1 MKKVLALVLTLAML
15 VGSLAVGLSA
25 AFEFTATENGDKF
38 ENVYS
43 IPLGSGNA
51 AKVTYLQIDNCSGIA
66 RNFWL
71 DLWFENE
78 DGFIGTSDKNASY
91 GSDIRP
97 VITISEIG
105 LLVNGEKHTL
115 PYNFEVGQKYEIVIR
130 TGGAEAGKT
139 NVIVNGTTI
148 GAVDGQMKD
157 GLMYTGALGVIM
169 DNVRMTDGEGTQ
181 FERDFDGTEQGGG
194 SASGDTVT
202 AFEYRHDL
210 GKYYANI
217 NGITCKAQDNWK
229 ESADKYSIEFDFR
242 LPNTAAEL
250 SAGNGTNKGPY
261 IADGKIGVGQNNAVD
276 YSFEIDEWYHALF
289 SVEGDKTL
297 IYVNGVKVEGNFPA
311 MGDAITDAYAQ
322 WWSTG
327 ISLDNVRFG
336 NMPVMDFETDK
347 DYFDYVNDNVSRAEH
362 VGEKVNIFD
371 KISTYPV
378 EGEATLIEAVRNDAK
393 DPSKDNNALYTTTSH
408 TDGAVP
414 KDYIIN
420 FDLALYPDK
429 EGTISS
435 DKVQDGA
442 WIEFICNK
450 FGSGD
455 DSRIKVGNK
464 FVGKN
469 KDLVYYGEGNDL
481 QPWAAGEFHNV
492 TIQIA
497 NGAATVYIDKAE
509 VYTSPVGMDNWGDLC
524 IYYFDNCNAIIDNYR
539 IYDAK
544 TFEAKVDTLKFGTG
558 DEYVKTLSDVKA
570 ENFCETNGH
579 ILSWARTT
587 DPKCYEKGVNTYTCY
602 NCDFTEAKTEVAT
615 LEHKFQHYDITRV
628 DKETGLVYT
637 QCTTSEGCPER
648 KFIELPD
655 AADYTG
661 NIKLFHDFQDE
672 FVRVTSDSIGFE
684 KIEDGVA
691 KYIESDLNYNQIGF
705 GREYSSS
712 ELNAGT
718 KVGFDFSVD
727 GTFDTDASMGQYG
740 HSFDF
745 YFGKSTIGAAT
756 IKYNMDTQ
764 RFYINSTNKN
774 FGEKE
779 TEKTYPLVPGEVY
792 NLEVAFKVDEEAMTA
807 ELAVYLNGEE
817 ILRMDEF
824 DAYDYI
830 TYDSAI
836 NCILLHVYGVKIN
849 IDNFVIGDYDF
860 GWNRAYAGDVDGDYA
875 ITMNDALLMRKYLA
889 KIIDMDAL
897 YASRADV
904 NGDGYVDAIDQLRIR
919 KALAD

>member
-25 AFEFTATENGDKF
+25 AFEFTATENGEVF

-51 AKVTYLQIDNCSGIA
+51 AKVTYLQIDSCSNIA

-78 DGFIGTSDKNASY
+78 EGFIGSNY
-91 GSDIRP
+91 GSDVRP
-97 VITISEIG
+97 LITISEIG
-105 LLVNGEKHTL
+105 LLVNNEKHTL
-115 PYNFEVGQKYEIVIR
+115 PYDFKVGQKYEIVIR

-148 GAVDGQMKD
+148 GAVDGQIPAGKT
-157 GLMYTGALGVIM
+157 MYTGALGVIM

-194 SASGDTVT
+194 SAAGDTVT
-202 AFEYRHDL
+202 AFEYRRDL
-210 GKYYANI
+210 GKYYGSGLDSYTQLDLKNWRSDANNFRI
-217 NGITCKAQDNWK
+217 SFDISFMTEDQSFRTWSDHGIYVSPT
-229 ESADKYSIEFDFR
+229 
-242 LPNTAAEL
+242 
-250 SAGNGTNKGPY
+250 
-261 IADGKIGVGQNNAVD
+261 KIGIGDPGRGDGGTTVDNNM
-276 YSFEIDEWYHALF
+276 ELNEWYF
-289 SVEGDKTL
+289 VEYVVENGVTS
-297 IYVNGVKVEGNFPA
+297 IYVNGVKVEGTFKNLGA
-311 MGDAITDAYAQ
+311 SSYVTD
-322 WWSTG
+322 
-327 ISLDNVRFG
+327 
-336 NMPVMDFETDK
+336 
-347 DYFDYVNDNVSRAEH
+347 DYVLMWPNCRMDNIKCGTADAKTFENDGSEFGSFSRVEY

-393 DPSKDNNALYTTTSH
+393 DPSKDDNALYTTTSH

-435 DKVQDGA
+435 DKTKDGA

-481 QPWAAGEFHNV
+481 QPWEAGAFHNV

-497 NGAATVYIDKAE
+497 NGAATVYVDKAE

-544 TFEAKVDTLKFGTG
+544 TFEAKVDTLKFSSG
-558 DEYVKTLSDVKA
+558 DEYVKTISNVNA
-570 ENFCETNGH
+570 ENFCEANGH

-587 DPKCYEKGVNTYTCY
+587 DPKCYKEGVNTYTCY
-602 NCDFTEAKTEVAT
+602 NCDFAEAKSEVPM
-615 LEHKFQHYDITRV
+615 LEHKFEHYDITRV
-628 DKETGLVYT
+628 DEATGLVYT
-637 QCTTSEGCPER
+637 QCRTSEGCPER
-648 KFIELPD
+648 KFIQLPAD
-655 AADYTG
+655 ADYTG

-691 KYIESDLNYNQIGF
+691 KYIESDQNYNQIGF

-727 GTFDTDASMGQYG
+727 GTFDTEASMGQYG

-745 YFGKSTIGAAT
+745 YFGKSTVGAAT

-764 RFYINSTNKN
+764 KFYINSTNKN
-774 FGEKE
+774 FTECE

-792 NLEVAFKVDEEAMTA
+792 NLEVAFAVDEEAMTA
-807 ELAVYLNGEE
+807 ELAVYLNGEK
-817 ILRMDEF
+817 ILSMDEF

-836 NCILLHVYGVKIN
+836 NCILLHVYGVKIE

-860 GWNRAYAGDVDGDYA
+860 SWNRAYAGDVDGDYA